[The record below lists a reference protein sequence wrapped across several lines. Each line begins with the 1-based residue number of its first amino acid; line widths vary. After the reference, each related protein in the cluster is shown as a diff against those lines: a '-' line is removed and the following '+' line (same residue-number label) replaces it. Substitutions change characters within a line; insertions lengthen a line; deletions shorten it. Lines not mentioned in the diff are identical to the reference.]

1 MSSPLVHETL
11 QKFRLVISAIR
22 QHSRDL
28 ETDYGISGAQVGMLA
43 TIAEMP
49 DITVSQVSQSLSVHI
64 STASNLLDKLA
75 RAGLVDR
82 LRSNED
88 RRVVRLRLTDAGKV
102 IVERASKPMTGLV
115 FDALDKLSEETL
127 SRLDTDLASLIQ
139 HMNLE
144 DQSVANEL
152 MSNLMR

>member
-1 MSSPLVHETL
+1 MSSPLVHEAL
-11 QKFRLVISAIR
+11 QKFRLVVGAIR

-28 ETDYGISGAQVGMLA
+28 ETAYGISGAQVWMLA

-49 DITVSQVSQSLSVHI
+49 DITVSQVSQSVSVHI

-75 RAGLVDR
+75 RAGLVER

-88 RRVVRLRLTDAGKV
+88 RRVVRLRLTDAGKA
-102 IVERASKPMTGLV
+102 IVERVPKPMTGLV
-115 FDALDKLSEETL
+115 FDALDKLPEETL

-144 DQSVANEL
+144 DQSAANEL